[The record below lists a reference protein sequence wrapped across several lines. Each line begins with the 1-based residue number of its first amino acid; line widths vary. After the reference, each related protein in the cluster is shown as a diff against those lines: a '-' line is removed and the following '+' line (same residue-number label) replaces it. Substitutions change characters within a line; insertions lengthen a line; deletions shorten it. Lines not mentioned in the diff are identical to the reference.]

1 VPFGILIR
9 CAFHTNDTA
18 KLDAT
23 VRLTSV
29 RRSLSLLVLLV
40 VVITACQSAG
50 PVASPSPS
58 AVAVEPIRGGRLV
71 EGAFVDAKTFAPFL
85 ANDPAS
91 NTVSGL
97 VYDSLFRVDAKTG
110 EIKPNL
116 GTWTVSADGRTYN
129 WKIEPGAI
137 WSDGSPIT
145 GQDYLTG
152 VKAVAR
158 SKKAIRVASFQDIVG
173 FDEYRSSLAQTITGI
188 TVDPADPKS
197 FSVKFKRVFC
207 PALTSAFGPAAGP
220 LPTQVYGKYTGPDA
234 SGPKIDDAPENV
246 APPVASGPFAFKS
259 WKPNDQIMLDR
270 NDRYFR
276 GTPYLDGYVL
286 KIVGDVTTLAAQ
298 LRSGEINFGTIEPKD
313 LDDIKKRE
321 TLRVYSYP
329 DLSYNYIGW
338 NVKSAST
345 PALADKRI
353 RQALAYGLD
362 MSAVVQQVLY
372 GQGSRVFEHHL
383 AASWASADPSALN
396 RYPYDPVQSGQLI
409 RQAGYTL
416 GADGYYQ
423 KDGKPLQ
430 LTIMTNSGNKVRE
443 TLLQTA
449 IDQYKF
455 IGVKVAPRLV
465 PYDTMVD
472 ILSNRSEDVSAWI
485 IGWKLSVEPDP
496 YGIFHSSSIPDPAK
510 KTTGYNFGAWSSA
523 EADKAIDAART
534 PASADCTQAT
544 RKKSYEAFNRL
555 LNDEQPYDFGFAP
568 TTLLVT
574 PSGLR
579 GLDPGTFATYND
591 IEKWW
596 LAR

>member
-1 VPFGILIR
+1 M
-9 CAFHTNDTA
+9 
-18 KLDAT
+18 
-23 VRLTSV
+23 
-29 RRSLSLLVLLV
+29 RRIPVWV
-40 VVITACQSAG
+40 VVIAVTLTACQTPLDQPKRSASE
-50 PVASPSPS
+50 PPAS
-58 AVAVEPIRGGRLV
+58 PIRGGRLV
-71 EGAFVDAKTFAPFL
+71 EGAFADAKTFAPFL

-91 NTVSGL
+91 LTVSGL

-116 GTWTVSADGRTYN
+116 GTWTVSGDGRTYN
-129 WKIEPGAI
+129 WKIEPGAV
-137 WSDGSPIT
+137 WSDGTAIT
-145 GQDYLTG
+145 GHDYLTG

-173 FDEYRSSLAQTITGI
+173 FDEYRSSLAQTIAGI
-188 TVDPADPKS
+188 TVDPVDPKS
-197 FSVKFKRVFC
+197 FAVKFKRVFC
-207 PALTSAFGPAAGP
+207 PALTSAFGAAAGP

-234 SGPKIDDAPENV
+234 SGPRIDDAPENL
-246 APPVASGPFAFKS
+246 APTVSSGPFLFKS

-270 NDRYFR
+270 NDRYYR

-286 KIVGDVTTLAAQ
+286 KVVGDVTSLAAQ
-298 LRSGEINFGTIEPKD
+298 LKSGEITFGTIEPKD
-313 LDDIKKRE
+313 LDNIKSRD
-321 TLRVYSYP
+321 TLRVYSYA

-338 NVKSAST
+338 NVKSASS
-345 PALADKRI
+345 PALADKRV

-362 MSAVVQQVLY
+362 MNAVVQQVLY
-372 GQGSRVFEHHL
+372 GQGSRVFEHHI
-383 AASWASADPSALN
+383 AASWASADPSVLN

-409 RQAGYTL
+409 RQAGYTM

-449 IDQYKF
+449 IDQYKL
-455 IGVKVAPRLV
+455 IGVRAAPRLV
-465 PYDTMVD
+465 PFDTMVD

-485 IGWKLSVEPDP
+485 IGWKLNVEPDP
-496 YGIFHSSSIPDPAK
+496 YGIFHSSAIPDPVR
-510 KTTGYNFGAWSSA
+510 KTTGYNFGAWSSSD
-523 EADKAIDAART
+523 ADKAIDAART
-534 PASADCTQAT
+534 PASGDCTQAT
-544 RKKSYEAFNRL
+544 RKKSYETFNRL
-555 LNDEQPYDFGFAP
+555 LNDEQPYAFGFAP
-568 TTLLVT
+568 TTLLVA
-574 PSGLR
+574 PRELR

>member
-1 VPFGILIR
+1 MSR
-9 CAFHTNDTA
+9 M
-18 KLDAT
+18 
-23 VRLTSV
+23 
-29 RRSLSLLVLLV
+29 LV
-40 VVITACQSAG
+40 VLVALALVVTACQPAG
-50 PVASPSPS
+50 PVATPAPSEIARS
-58 AVAVEPIRGGRLV
+58 AVRGGRLI
-71 EGAFVDAKTFAPFL
+71 EGAFTDAKTFAPFL

-91 NTVSGL
+91 LSVSGL
-97 VYDSLFRVDAKTG
+97 VYDPLFRVDAKTG
-110 EIKPNL
+110 EIQPNL
-116 GTWTVSADGRTYN
+116 GSWTVSADGLTYR

-137 WSDGSPIT
+137 WSDGRPII

-158 SKKAIRVASFQDIVG
+158 SRKAIRVASFQDIEG
-173 FDEYRSSLAQTITGI
+173 FDEYRSSLAQTIKGI
-188 TVDPADPKS
+188 TIDTLDPKS
-197 FSVKFKRVFC
+197 FSVRFKRVFC
-207 PALTSAFGPAAGP
+207 PALTNAFGPAAGP
-220 LPTQVYGKYTGPDA
+220 LPTQVFAKYTGPDDT
-234 SGPKIDDAPENV
+234 GPKIDDAPENM
-246 APPVASGPFAFKS
+246 APPVSSGPFAFKS
-259 WKPNDQIMLDR
+259 WKPNDQIVLDR
-270 NDRYFR
+270 NDSYYR
-276 GTPYLDGYVL
+276 GTPYLDQYVL
-286 KIVGDVTTLAAQ
+286 KVVADVTTLAAQ
-298 LRSGEINFGTIEPKD
+298 LKTGEINFGTIEPKD
-313 LDDIKKRE
+313 LDDIKKRD
-321 TLRVYSYP
+321 TLRVYAYA

-338 NVKSAST
+338 NVKSASA

-372 GQGSRVFEHHL
+372 GQGSRVFQHHI
-383 AASWASADPSALN
+383 AASWASADPSVLN
-396 RYPYDPVQSGQLI
+396 RYQYDPVRSGQLL

-416 GADGYYQ
+416 GADGYHQ

-449 IDQYKF
+449 IDQYKV

-465 PYDTMVD
+465 PFDTMVD

-496 YGIFHSSSIPDPAK
+496 YGIFHSSAIPDPAK

-534 PASADCTQAT
+534 PASGDCSQVT
-544 RKKSYEAFNRL
+544 RKKSYDTFNRL

-568 TTLLVT
+568 TTLLVA
-574 PSGLR
+574 PRDLR

-596 LAR
+596 IAR

>member
-1 VPFGILIR
+1 M
-9 CAFHTNDTA
+9 
-18 KLDAT
+18 
-23 VRLTSV
+23 
-29 RRSLSLLVLLV
+29 RRSLSVLVLLV

-50 PVASPSPS
+50 PPAGPTASP
-58 AVAVEPIRGGRLV
+58 VAVSPVRGGRLV
-71 EGAFVDAKTFAPFL
+71 EGAFADAKTFAPFL
-85 ANDPAS
+85 ANDPS
-91 NTVSGL
+91 SLIVSGL

-137 WSDGSPIT
+137 WSDGTPIT

-158 SKKAIRVASFQDIVG
+158 SKKAIRVSSFQDIVG
-173 FDEYRSSLAQTITGI
+173 FDEYRSSVAQTIIGI
-188 TVDPADPKS
+188 TIDPADPKS

-220 LPTQVYGKYTGPDA
+220 LPTQVYAKYTGPDDT
-234 SGPKIDDAPENV
+234 GPKIDDAPENL
-246 APPVASGPFAFKS
+246 APPVASGPFLFKS

-270 NDRYFR
+270 NDRYYR
-276 GTPYLDGYVL
+276 GRPYLDGYVL

-313 LDDIKKRE
+313 LDDIKKRD

-338 NVKSAST
+338 NVKSASA

-362 MSAVVQQVLY
+362 MNAVVQQVLY
-372 GQGSRVFEHHL
+372 GQGSRVFEHHI

-409 RQAGYTL
+409 REAGYTM
-416 GADGYYQ
+416 GPDGYYQ

-465 PYDTMVD
+465 GFDAMVD

-485 IGWKLSVEPDP
+485 IGWKLNVEPDP
-496 YGIFHSSSIPDPAK
+496 YGIFHSNSIPDPAK
-510 KTTGYNFGAWSSA
+510 KTTGYNFGAWSSP
-523 EADKAIDAART
+523 EADKAIEAART
-534 PASADCTQAT
+534 PTSADCTQAT
-544 RKKSYEAFNRL
+544 RKKSYDAFNRL

-574 PSGLR
+574 PHDLR